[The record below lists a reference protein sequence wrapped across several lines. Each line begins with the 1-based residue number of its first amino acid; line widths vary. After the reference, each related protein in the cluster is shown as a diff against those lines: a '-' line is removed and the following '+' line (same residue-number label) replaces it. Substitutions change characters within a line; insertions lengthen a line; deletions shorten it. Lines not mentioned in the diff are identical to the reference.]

1 MKITALNSLFS
12 FQSEKKKMALT
23 TISPC
28 IRLPSSRYKKKKA
41 IANQKKSRCRKC
53 PEKKKERESKKKA
66 QDVRKKK
73 EKHKMNE
80 RSQTKGIW

>member
-28 IRLPSSRYKKKKA
+28 IRLPSSRYKKKKS
-41 IANQKKSRCRKC
+41 NS
-53 PEKKKERESKKKA
+53 ESKKK
-66 QDVRKKK
+66 QVQKMPQKKK
-73 EKHKMNE
+73 RKE
-80 RSQTKGIW
+80 RARRKRKT